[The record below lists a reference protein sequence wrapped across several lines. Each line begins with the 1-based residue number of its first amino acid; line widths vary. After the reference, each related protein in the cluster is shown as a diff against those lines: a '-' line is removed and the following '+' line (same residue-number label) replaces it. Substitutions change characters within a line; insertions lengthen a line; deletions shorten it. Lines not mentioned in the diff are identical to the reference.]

1 MSINRFSHVDV
12 RVRSLD
18 AALEFYKKFL
28 PELGFVYRGGQM
40 FRVFTGEGERPGRPW
55 FGFTE
60 DRNHVPNTNRIAF
73 WAGSREEIDRLVEVI
88 RKAGG
93 RNISGP
99 RPCPEYSP
107 TYYGLF
113 FEDPSGNCLEVCH
126 LTD

>member
-60 DRNHVPNTNRIAF
+60 DRNHVPNTNLCQHRTDERTR
-73 WAGSREEIDRLVEVI
+73 SDDHPRLTPDNIFKPHKLI
-88 RKAGG
+88 RFRAKGFNNAAQLIETIKRHVRTIG
-93 RNISGP
+93 
-99 RPCPEYSP
+99 
-107 TYYGLF
+107 
-113 FEDPSGNCLEVCH
+113 
-126 LTD
+126 